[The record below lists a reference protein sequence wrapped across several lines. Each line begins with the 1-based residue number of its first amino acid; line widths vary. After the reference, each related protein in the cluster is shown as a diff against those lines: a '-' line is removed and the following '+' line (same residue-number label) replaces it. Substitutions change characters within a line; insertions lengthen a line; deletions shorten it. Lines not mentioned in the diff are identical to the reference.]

1 MARIS
6 DFDPLEDTGTDGGS
20 RWDPVVRI
28 THWTIAAAV
37 LLNGLVTEGGDTV
50 HVWIGYAMV
59 AMLVLRLL
67 WGVVGTEEARF
78 SAFRPSL
85 SAARAHIGDMLA
97 RRTRWHRSHNPLG
110 TLMVYAFWATLTV
123 VAATGITMAG
133 SPFDARP
140 EPAAEAVAPGN
151 AAPMAG
157 ATAGEADDAD
167 DEEEDGVLVEIHE
180 IAANLLLILAA
191 IHVGGVALE
200 SWLSGRNLARE
211 MVTGR
216 RRRGAA

>member
-1 MARIS
+1 MARVS
-6 DFDPLEDTGTDGGS
+6 KFDKAEGS
-20 RWDPVVRI
+20 RADDVCCGCAGVVW
-28 THWTIAAAV
+28 HWTIAAAV

-50 HVWIGYAMV
+50 HISIGYVMV

-85 SAARAHIGDMLA
+85 AAARAHIGDMFA

-133 SPFDARP
+133 SPFDTGPQSAAQSASA
-140 EPAAEAVAPGN
+140 EHAAPAAGE
-151 AAPMAG
+151 
-157 ATAGEADDAD
+157 TDDGEADDG
-167 DEEEDGVLVEIHE
+167 DEEDEVLVEIHE

-191 IHVGGVALE
+191 LHVGGVALE

-211 MVTGR
+211 MVMGR
-216 RRRGAA
+216 RSRGTA